1 MGHCK
6 KELSK
11 SVIGETRGYFQ
22 NFRASRI
29 LSSHV
34 ANNQND
40 PYESR
45 MMLALYPNYQYI
57 VPVVLARCR
66 DRDDRAWT
74 RRYGVVP

>member
-6 KELSK
+6 KEISK

-45 MMLALYPNYQYI
+45 MMQALYPNYQHI
-57 VPVVLARCR
+57 VPVVLGPGT
-66 DRDDRAWT
+66 DR
-74 RRYGVVP
+74 